1 MGGQQANGQCL
12 PIQSHAMHMH
22 GASAYHQSEYAKY
35 RSDGCSQNRHQM
47 IQTGSYPLE
56 LLQLMGVEI
65 PSLRRIDYVQ
75 SNGGGTPPGHWP
87 RRVNTSNGSPVLPS
101 PHLPYRPSNNSLAN
115 KKSNWYKK
123 LSTRTPYRD
132 TSFGN
137 NDKYGSDNGFSPRSP
152 VPNKHHVDGS
162 QTESSDE
169 RDSVGSSI
177 DQSMKKSH
185 KPQPTNDNRV
195 TQYGVISSSSPHQ
208 YYQAQ
213 RPLDCYPP
221 TSLATSRT
229 QVQQTYQNKRRYH
242 SGTMTNGE
250 RVSFRRLF
258 QGSEITFLG
267 RNSPPLQRVPRNK
280 RFLGMLPP
288 NYNAFPRC
296 GIAPDR
302 FLARSHLVEV
312 THTPEDL
319 LDGSIWDRL
328 STDVW
333 SKFMLNQQT
342 ENVYTKKMMLWRYL
356 YIYIKGTFPKYGLF
370 LVGSTMNGF
379 GSDNSDV
386 DMCLLVRHTEMDQ
399 RNEAVGH
406 LEQILKCLKRCGTR
420 SAEFLVSHR
429 CTLFNTFLSLFSTDF
444 IEQLELIQAKVPILK
459 FHDSIQNLEVD
470 LNCNNAVGIR
480 NTHLLYCYSR
490 IDWRVRP
497 LVLVVKL
504 WAQSQDI
511 NDAKNMTI
519 SSYSLV
525 LMVIHFLQ
533 CGVNPPVLPCLHS
546 LYEGK
551 FGPHTDI
558 HFIDIQEEL
567 DVPASALRLRNR
579 QSLGELLVEFFRYYV
594 TFDFSQYAISVRLA
608 DKIPIEDCRRARS
621 YKNDPHQWKYLCI
634 EEPFDLTN
642 TARSVYDPEVFARIK
657 HIFDCTYQNLKEYH
671 DLARIFVKVNSS
683 SSPYIVT

>member
-1 MGGQQANGQCL
+1 MYHTMYPPQIMVQIMGGQQANGQCV
-12 PIQSHAMHMH
+12 PIQSHAMHVH

-65 PSLRRIDYVQ
+65 PSLRRIDYMQ
-75 SNGGGTPPGHWP
+75 SNNGTPPGHWP
-87 RRVNTSNGSPVLPS
+87 RRVNTSNVSPVMPS
-101 PHLPYRPSNNSLAN
+101 PHLPYRPGSNTLAN
-115 KKSNWYKK
+115 KKSNWYNK
-123 LSTRTPYRD
+123 LSKRTPYRD
-132 TSFGN
+132 ASLASSE
-137 NDKYGSDNGFSPRSP
+137 KYGSDSGFSSRSP
-152 VPNKHHVDGS
+152 TPNKYHVDSISS

-177 DQSMKKSH
+177 DQNTKKSH
-185 KPQPTNDNRV
+185 KPQPTSNNRV
-195 TQYGVISSSSPHQ
+195 IQYGVISSSSAPQ

-213 RPLDCYPP
+213 RPLNCYSPN
-221 TSLATSRT
+221 SVSTSRA
-229 QVQQTYQNKRRYH
+229 QVQQTYQSKRRYH
-242 SGTMTNGE
+242 SG
-250 RVSFRRLF
+250 RS
-258 QGSEITFLG
+258 
-267 RNSPPLQRVPRNK
+267 SPPLQRVPRNK
-280 RFLGMLPP
+280 RYIGMLSP

-319 LDGSIWDRL
+319 LNGSVWDRL
-328 STDVW
+328 SGDIW

-356 YIYIKGTFPKYGLF
+356 YIYIKTAFPKYGLF

-399 RNEAVGH
+399 RNEAIGH
-406 LEQILKCLKRCGTR
+406 LEQILKCLKRC
-420 SAEFLVSHR
+420 
-429 CTLFNTFLSLFSTDF
+429 DF

-533 CGVNPPVLPCLHS
+533 CGVSPPVLPCLHS

-567 DVPASALRLRNR
+567 DIPANALRLRNR
-579 QSLGELLVEFFRYYV
+579 QSLGELFVEFFRYYV

-608 DKIPIEDCRRARS
+608 NKIPIEDCRRARS

-657 HIFDCTYQNLKEYH
+657 HVFDCTYQNLKEYH
-671 DLARIFVKVNSS
+671 DLASIFVKVNPSNSSSS

>member
-1 MGGQQANGQCL
+1 MIMGGQQANGQCPPL
-12 PIQSHAMHMH
+12 QTHAMHIH
-22 GASAYHQSEYAKY
+22 GTSAFHHNECTKY
-35 RSDGCSQNRHQM
+35 RPDTCTQNKHQL

-65 PSLRRIDYVQ
+65 PSLQRIEYVQ
-75 SNGGGTPPGHWP
+75 SNSGTPLGNWQ
-87 RRVNTSNGSPVLPS
+87 RRINTPNNSPIVPS
-101 PHLPYRPSNNSLAN
+101 PHITFRPTNNGLI
-115 KKSNWYKK
+115 KKSNWYSSKLGKK
-123 LSTRTPYRD
+123 SSFKE
-132 TSFGN
+132 SFGN
-137 NDKYGSDNGFSPRSP
+137 NEKYGSDSGFSSRSP
-152 VPNKHHVDGS
+152 TPNKYQVDSS

-169 RDSVGSSI
+169 RDSIISSVE
-177 DQSMKKSH
+177 QSMN
-185 KPQPTNDNRV
+185 KPQKLHSNNIINSNRIV
-195 TQYGVISSSSPHQ
+195 QYGVNSNTHQ
-208 YYQAQ
+208 FYQNQ
-213 RPLDCYPP
+213 RPFNSYP
-221 TSLATSRT
+221 TAMSTSRP
-229 QVQQTYQNKRRYH
+229 QVQNYQSKRRYH
-242 SGTMTNGE
+242 SG
-250 RVSFRRLF
+250 
-258 QGSEITFLG
+258 
-267 RNSPPLQRVPRNK
+267 RNSPPSQRVQRSK
-280 RFLGMLPP
+280 KYVGLLSP
-288 NYNAFPRC
+288 NYSTFPRY

-312 THTPEDL
+312 IRTPDEL
-319 LDGSIWDRL
+319 LSGSIWDNL
-328 STDVW
+328 SKDIW
-333 SKFMLNQQT
+333 SKFMVNQQT
-342 ENVYTKKMMLWRYL
+342 ETVYRNKMMLWRYL
-356 YIYIKGTFPKYGLF
+356 YIYIKTAFPKYGLF

-399 RNEAVGH
+399 RIEAIGH
-406 LEQILKCLKRCGTR
+406 LEQILKCLKRC
-420 SAEFLVSHR
+420 E
-429 CTLFNTFLSLFSTDF
+429 F

-504 WAQSQDI
+504 WAQCQNI

-551 FGPHTDI
+551 FTPHTDI
-558 HFIDIQEEL
+558 HCIDMQEEL
-567 DVPASALRLRNR
+567 DIPTAVLRPKNR

-594 TFDFSQYAISVRLA
+594 TFDFNQYAISVRLA
-608 DKIPIEDCRRARS
+608 NKIPIEECRRVRS

-642 TARSVYDPEVFARIK
+642 TARSVYDPDVFARIK
-657 HIFDCTYQNLKEYH
+657 RVFDRTYQNLKEHH
-671 DLARIFVKVNSS
+671 DLARIFVKGSS
-683 SSPYIVT
+683 LFLQWASINVTVKQLD

>member
-1 MGGQQANGQCL
+1 MYHTMYPPQIMVQIMGGQQANGQC
-12 PIQSHAMHMH
+12 PPVQTHAMHIH
-22 GASAYHQSEYAKY
+22 GTNAFHQTEYTKYHPDACTQS
-35 RSDGCSQNRHQM
+35 RHQL

-65 PSLRRIDYVQ
+65 PSLRRVEYMQ
-75 SNGGGTPPGHWP
+75 SNSGTPLGNWQRH
-87 RRVNTSNGSPVLPS
+87 VNTSNNSPIIPS
-101 PHLPYRPSNNSLAN
+101 PHIAFRPNNNGLI
-115 KKSNWYKK
+115 KKSNWYSK
-123 LSTRTPYRD
+123 LGKRTSYRD
-132 TSFGN
+132 SFGN
-137 NDKYGSDNGFSPRSP
+137 NEKYGSDSGFSSRSP
-152 VPNKHHVDGS
+152 TPNKHQIDSS

-169 RDSVGSSI
+169 RDSVVSSVE
-177 DQSMKKSH
+177 QSIKKSNKLH
-185 KPQPTNDNRV
+185 SNSVVDNNRV
-195 TQYGVISSSSPHQ
+195 MQCGIISNTPSHQ
-208 YYQAQ
+208 FYQNQ
-213 RPLDCYPP
+213 RHVNCYS
-221 TSLATSRT
+221 TAMSTSRS
-229 QVQQTYQNKRRYH
+229 QVQNYQNNQNKRRYQ
-242 SGTMTNGE
+242 S
-250 RVSFRRLF
+250 
-258 QGSEITFLG
+258 G
-267 RNSPPLQRVPRNK
+267 RNSPPPQRLQRSKKYVG
-280 RFLGMLPP
+280 LLSP
-288 NYNAFPRC
+288 NYSTFPRY

-312 THTPEDL
+312 TRTPDEL
-319 LDGSIWDRL
+319 LNGSIWDNL
-328 STDVW
+328 SKDIW

-342 ENVYTKKMMLWRYL
+342 ETVYRNKMMLWRYL
-356 YIYIKGTFPKYGLF
+356 YVYIKTAFPKYGLF

-399 RNEAVGH
+399 RNEAIGH
-406 LEQILKCLKRCGTR
+406 LEQILKCLKRC
-420 SAEFLVSHR
+420 
-429 CTLFNTFLSLFSTDF
+429 DF

-459 FHDSIQNLEVD
+459 FHDSIKNLEVD

-504 WAQSQDI
+504 WAQSQNI

-551 FGPHTDI
+551 FTPHTDI
-558 HFIDIQEEL
+558 HCIDIQEEL
-567 DVPASALRLRNR
+567 DIPTSVHRPKNR
-579 QSLGELLVEFFRYYV
+579 QPLGELLIEFFKYYV
-594 TFDFSQYAISVRLA
+594 MFDFNQYAISVRLA
-608 DKIPIEDCRRARS
+608 NKIPIEECRRARS

-642 TARSVYDPEVFARIK
+642 TARSVYDPDVFARIK
-657 HIFDCTYQNLKEYH
+657 RVFDRTYQNLKERH
-671 DLARIFVKVNSS
+671 DLARIFVKVDSTAS
-683 SSPYIVT
+683 YIVT

>member
-1 MGGQQANGQCL
+1 MIMGGQQANGQC
-12 PIQSHAMHMH
+12 PPVQTHTMHTH
-22 GASAYHQSEYAKY
+22 GASAFLQSEYLKY
-35 RSDGCSQNRHQM
+35 HSDTCAQNRHQM
-47 IQTGSYPLE
+47 IQTGSCPVE

-65 PSLRRIDYVQ
+65 PSLRRIDYIQ
-75 SNGGGTPPGHWP
+75 SNNGMSPGQWQ
-87 RRVNTSNGSPVLPS
+87 RRVNTSNNTPIIPS
-101 PHLPYRPSNNSLAN
+101 PHLTFRPNNNGLV
-115 KKSNWYKK
+115 KKSSWYNKISK
-123 LSTRTPYRD
+123 RN
-132 TSFGN
+132 SFRESFAKN
-137 NDKYGSDNGFSPRSP
+137 EKYGSDSGFSSRSP
-152 VPNKHHVDGS
+152 TPNKYHIDSS

-169 RDSVGSSI
+169 RDSVISSVE
-177 DQSMKKSH
+177 QSMKTLFCRKSH
-185 KPQPTNDNRV
+185 KIHSSNITNNRIM
-195 TQYGVISSSSPHQ
+195 QYGIFSNTSTNQ
-208 YYQAQ
+208 YYQHQ
-213 RPLDCYPP
+213 KPVNYYPAAM
-221 TSLATSRT
+221 STSRI
-229 QVQQTYQNKRRYH
+229 QVQTYQNKRRYH
-242 SGTMTNGE
+242 SG
-250 RVSFRRLF
+250 
-258 QGSEITFLG
+258 
-267 RNSPPLQRVPRNK
+267 RNSPPPQRLQRNRK
-280 RFLGMLPP
+280 YMGLLAP
-288 NYNAFPRC
+288 NYNTFPRY

-312 THTPEDL
+312 THVPDEL
-319 LDGSIWDRL
+319 INGSIWDNL
-328 STDVW
+328 SKDVF
-333 SKFMLNQQT
+333 SKFMVNQQT
-342 ENVYTKKMMLWRYL
+342 ETIYRNKMMLWRYL
-356 YIYIKGTFPKYGLF
+356 YVYIKTAFPKYGLF

-399 RNEAVGH
+399 RNEAIGH
-406 LEQILKCLKRCGTR
+406 LEQILKCLRRC
-420 SAEFLVSHR
+420 E
-429 CTLFNTFLSLFSTDF
+429 F

-551 FGPHTDI
+551 FSPHTDI
-558 HFIDIQEEL
+558 HCIDIQEEL
-567 DVPASALRLRNR
+567 DIPASVLRPKNR
-579 QSLGELLVEFFRYYV
+579 QSLGELFVEFFRYYV
-594 TFDFSQYAISVRLA
+594 MFDFNQYAISIRLA
-608 DKIPIEDCRRARS
+608 SKIPIEECRRARS

-642 TARSVYDPEVFARIK
+642 TARSVYDPDVFARIK
-657 HIFDCTYQNLKEYH
+657 QVFDCTYQNLKEYH
-671 DLARIFVKVNSS
+671 DLSRIFVKMNSTS
-683 SSPYIVT
+683 SYIVT

>member
-1 MGGQQANGQCL
+1 MYHTMYPPQIMVQIMGGQQANGQC
-12 PIQSHAMHMH
+12 PPVQTHAIHLH
-22 GASAYHQSEYAKY
+22 GTSAFHQTEYTKY
-35 RSDGCSQNRHQM
+35 CPDTCTQNRHQM

-65 PSLRRIDYVQ
+65 PSLRRIEYVQ
-75 SNGGGTPPGHWP
+75 SN
-87 RRVNTSNGSPVLPS
+87 SSMPS
-101 PHLPYRPSNNSLAN
+101 G
-115 KKSNWYKK
+115 NWQ
-123 LSTRTPYRD
+123 RD
-132 TSFGN
+132 SFGN
-137 NDKYGSDNGFSPRSP
+137 NEKYGSDSGFSSRSP
-152 VPNKHHVDGS
+152 TPNKYQIDSS

-169 RDSVGSSI
+169 RDSIISSVE
-177 DQSMKKSH
+177 QSIKKSPKIH
-185 KPQPTNDNRV
+185 SNNVTNNRII
-195 TQYGVISSSSPHQ
+195 QYGIISNTPTHQ
-208 YYQAQ
+208 FYQNQ
-213 RPLDCYPP
+213 RHVNCYP
-221 TSLATSRT
+221 TTMSTSRS
-229 QVQQTYQNKRRYH
+229 QVQNYQNKRRYH
-242 SGTMTNGE
+242 SG
-250 RVSFRRLF
+250 
-258 QGSEITFLG
+258 
-267 RNSPPLQRVPRNK
+267 RNSPPPQRLQRSKKYMGLVS
-280 RFLGMLPP
+280 P
-288 NYNAFPRC
+288 NYNTIPRY

-312 THTPEDL
+312 THTPDEL
-319 LDGSIWDRL
+319 LNGSIWDNL
-328 STDVW
+328 SKEIW

-342 ENVYTKKMMLWRYL
+342 ETVYRNKMMLWRYL
-356 YIYIKGTFPKYGLF
+356 YVYIKTAFPKYGLF

-399 RNEAVGH
+399 RNEAIGH
-406 LEQILKCLKRCGTR
+406 LEQILKCLKRCG
-420 SAEFLVSHR
+420 
-429 CTLFNTFLSLFSTDF
+429 F

-504 WAQSQDI
+504 WAQSQNI

-533 CGVNPPVLPCLHS
+533 HGVNPPVLPCLHS

-551 FGPHTDI
+551 FTPHTDI
-558 HFIDIQEEL
+558 HCIDIQEEL
-567 DVPASALRLRNR
+567 DIPAFVLQPKN
-579 QSLGELLVEFFRYYV
+579 QQPLGDLLVEFFRYYV
-594 TFDFSQYAISVRLA
+594 MFNFNQYAISVRLA
-608 DKIPIEDCRRARS
+608 NKVPIEDCRRARS

-642 TARSVYDPEVFARIK
+642 TARSVYDPDVFARIK
-657 HIFDCTYQNLKEYH
+657 HVFDCTYQNLKEHH
-671 DLARIFVKVNSS
+671 DLARIFVKVDFASS
-683 SSPYIVT
+683 YIVT